1 MGVAVNYGQIMNE
14 NTLAFVKHHFNSI
27 TMGNEMKIDN
37 MLGTKQTLTL
47 EEAEK
52 LGYVISDDYKAC
64 TDNKDADGNVIV
76 PKISFTQT
84 DQVLKQAKENGLQV
98 RVHSPFWH
106 SQMPQH
112 FLTKNFTDYS
122 DLPGSPSDFPERY
135 TDEETMYT
143 REAMY
148 VQTLLRH
155 IIDGGYED
163 TVSSFD
169 VVNEY
174 LHMVFL
180 PLDKYR
186 NFWQCI
192 FGDKSLNSPY
202 VKKAFV
208 AAHEYL
214 EKQGKRDKI
223 SLIYNDFNTYD
234 EVDEVIKLINNMN
247 AKDDMNPTGAKV
259 CDGIGMQSHVGA
271 DTGAAKYENAIEAFH
286 AAKFEIQITEL
297 DVNCGTVTGESTAE
311 EKAEVWET
319 NAKKYGE
326 IMDVILRQK
335 VKGANIMQVT
345 VWGITDASSWMQDS
359 APLLFGAT
367 VADKKPSFDA
377 FVNAALNFKK

>member
-1 MGVAVNYGQIMNE
+1 
-14 NTLAFVKHHFNSI
+14 
-27 TMGNEMKIDN
+27 
-37 MLGTKQTLTL
+37 
-47 EEAEK
+47 
-52 LGYVISDDYKAC
+52 
-64 TDNKDADGNVIV
+64 
-76 PKISFTQT
+76 
-84 DQVLKQAKENGLQV
+84 
-98 RVHSPFWH
+98 
-106 SQMPQH
+106 
-112 FLTKNFTDYS
+112 
-122 DLPGSPSDFPERY
+122 
-135 TDEETMYT
+135 
-143 REAMY
+143 
-148 VQTLLRH
+148 
-155 IIDGGYED
+155 
-163 TVSSFD
+163 
-169 VVNEY
+169 
-174 LHMVFL
+174 
-180 PLDKYR
+180 
-186 NFWQCI
+186 
-192 FGDKSLNSPY
+192 
-202 VKKAFV
+202 
-208 AAHEYL
+208 
-214 EKQGKRDKI
+214 